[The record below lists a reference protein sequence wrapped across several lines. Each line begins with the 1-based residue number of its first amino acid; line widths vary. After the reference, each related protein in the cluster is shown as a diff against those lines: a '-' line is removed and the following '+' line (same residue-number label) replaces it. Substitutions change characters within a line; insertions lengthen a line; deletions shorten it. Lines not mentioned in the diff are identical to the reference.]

1 MKLLPEPGFS
11 LILKYIGEICPMSKP
26 TYYRGVKAGT
36 QPRAIPITK
45 GRVAIPNC
53 EINRHI
59 LKLLEAA
66 SEAKEATKQL
76 RAKVEAKEKSKA
88 TVKHDDPAPVFLR
101 GQQ

>member
-11 LILKYIGEICPMSKP
+11 LIPKYIGEICPMSKP

-53 EINRHI
+53 EINKHI
-59 LKLLEAA
+59 LKLQEAA
-66 SEAKEATKQL
+66 AEAEEARKQL
-76 RAKVEAKEKSKA
+76 QSQAESEELGKAPEQQEEDEDAKDVAE
-88 TVKHDDPAPVFLR
+88 
-101 GQQ
+101 

>member
-11 LILKYIGEICPMSKP
+11 LIQKYIGTICPISKP

-53 EINRHI
+53 EINKHI
-59 LKLLEAA
+59 LKLQKAAAEAE
-66 SEAKEATKQL
+66 EARKQL
-76 RAKVEAKEKSKA
+76 QAEAEEEGQEKISE
-88 TVKHDDPAPVFLR
+88 
-101 GQQ
+101 QQEEEEVAEDIAE

>member
-11 LILKYIGEICPMSKP
+11 LVQKYLGIFQISKP

-36 QPRAIPITK
+36 QPRAIPITE

-53 EINRHI
+53 EINKHI

-66 SEAKEATKQL
+66 SEAEEARKQL
-76 RAKVEAKEKSKA
+76 QMEAEAKEQDEA
-88 TVKHDDPAPVFLR
+88 PEQHDEEDEAEDAVA
-101 GQQ
+101 

>member
-11 LILKYIGEICPMSKP
+11 LVQKYLGIFQISKP

-53 EINRHI
+53 EINKHI
-59 LKLLEAA
+59 LKLQETAAKAEEARKQLQMEA
-66 SEAKEATKQL
+66 EAKEQD
-76 RAKVEAKEKSKA
+76 EAPEQ
-88 TVKHDDPAPVFLR
+88 HDEEEDAEDTAA
-101 GQQ
+101 